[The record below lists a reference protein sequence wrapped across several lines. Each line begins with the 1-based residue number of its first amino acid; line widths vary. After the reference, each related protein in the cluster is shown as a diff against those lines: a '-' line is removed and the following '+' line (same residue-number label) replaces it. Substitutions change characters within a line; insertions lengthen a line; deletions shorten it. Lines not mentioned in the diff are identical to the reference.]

1 MSAIDLIAESAPQI
15 KNTVDAVRKS
25 AMPETDKELILE
37 WLIYLRLNR
46 NLSPNTVEN
55 YGQAQLDFAG
65 YLQNLKETDPEN
77 EHVDMLSAKPAH
89 ADDWHRSMAMKKLK
103 VDTRAL
109 RLSGMRQFYR
119 WADYKDLCVNRMHSV
134 VGPKRDQKVP
144 KIYSDRELQGFFASC
159 DRSTDLGLRDYAV
172 LMFFLGTGARRV
184 EAERLTIA
192 DLQMST
198 NVGGVMLDGKGS
210 KERFVAFD
218 SPVVNALN
226 QWLHVREK
234 YANGHNHV
242 FVALNGR
249 TKGEPLGAHGL
260 DGVIGRVA
268 KCSGNVSEGLHRLR
282 SVFATQL
289 YEETRDIELVRVTL
303 GHNDINTTRR
313 YIAISPTARS
323 SRMSAARLRKL
334 TGVDDGQA
342 NLPRWLSQK
351 SHS

>member
-1 MSAIDLIAESAPQI
+1 MNAIDLIADSAPQI
-15 KNTVDAVRKS
+15 KNTVDAIRRS
-25 AMPETDKELILE
+25 PLCSDEKEMLFE

-55 YGQAQLDFAG
+55 YGQAQLDFAV
-65 YLQNLKETDPEN
+65 YLFELG
-77 EHVDMLSAKPAH
+77 VDDTNSPICEILTATPAH
-89 ADDWHRSMAMKKLK
+89 ADDWHKQMAINKLK
-103 VDTRAL
+103 VETRAM
-109 RLSGMRQFYR
+109 RLSGMRSFYR
-119 WADYKDLCVNRMHSV
+119 WADYKELCVSRMHGV
-134 VGPKRDQKVP
+134 VGPKRAQKVP
-144 KIYSDRELQGFFASC
+144 KIYTDRELQEFFQSC
-159 DRSTDLGLRDYAV
+159 DRTKDLGVRDYAV

-198 NVGGVMLDGKGS
+198 KVGGVMLDGKGS

-218 SPVVNALN
+218 SPVVDALN
-226 QWLHVREK
+226 AWLHIREK
-234 YANGHNHV
+234 YALGHNHV

-249 TKGEPLGAHGL
+249 TKGEALGAHGL

-268 KCSGNVSEGLHRLR
+268 KCSGNESEGLHRLR

-334 TGVDDGQA
+334 TGVENEQA
-342 NLPRWLSQK
+342 SLPRWIRSQ
-351 SHS
+351 S